1 MDAETLL
8 HINHAFD
15 PEQLVWRVVEL
26 ADDEHHARVRPQLDM
41 LAVRARLNTVL
52 TPTGWSY
59 RFDPVN
65 GAISCTLSLGELSR
79 AALVSLNSPV
89 PLDTNTRAHD
99 AFVYAAEGFGI
110 LPPADVTAQYW
121 VEFDAE
127 QRTILYE
134 PELLPGLVSG
144 SSPELASL
152 GEASPANEQLV
163 ADSKPLTDSKP
174 VVKSEG
180 QQAIDKVMER
190 LNAQGQGLEA
200 AKLAITYNG
209 YGDNPDM
216 AREFYGK
223 LRDLLMAE
231 SSS

>member
-8 HINHAFD
+8 HISQAFD

-26 ADDEHHARVRPQLDM
+26 SDDEQLARVRPQLDM
-41 LAVRARLNTVL
+41 LAVRTRLNTVL
-52 TPTGWSY
+52 TPVGWSY

-65 GAISCTLSLGELSR
+65 GAMSCTLSLSELSR

-99 AFVYAAEGFGI
+99 AFVYAAEGFGM
-110 LPPADVTAQYW
+110 LPRADVSAQYW

-127 QRTILYE
+127 QRSILYE
-134 PELLPGLVSG
+134 PELLPESALPKLAKLSGTSIADELVI
-144 SSPELASL
+144 
-152 GEASPANEQLV
+152 
-163 ADSKPLTDSKP
+163 DSKPLTESKP

-190 LNAQGQGLEA
+190 LKAQGQGLEA

-223 LRDLLMAE
+223 LRDLLLAE
-231 SSS
+231 SGA

>member
-8 HINHAFD
+8 HINQAFD

-52 TPTGWSY
+52 TPVGWSY

-99 AFVYAAEGFGI
+99 AFVYAAEGFGM
-110 LPPADVTAQYW
+110 LPPADTAAQYW

-134 PELLPGLVSG
+134 PELLPNSTL
-144 SSPELASL
+144 PELATPL
-152 GEASPANEQLV
+152 PTETTPEQV
-163 ADSKPLTDSKP
+163 ITDSKPLTESKP

-190 LNAQGQGLEA
+190 LKAQGQGLEA
-200 AKLAITYNG
+200 AKLAIIYNG

-231 SSS
+231 SNS